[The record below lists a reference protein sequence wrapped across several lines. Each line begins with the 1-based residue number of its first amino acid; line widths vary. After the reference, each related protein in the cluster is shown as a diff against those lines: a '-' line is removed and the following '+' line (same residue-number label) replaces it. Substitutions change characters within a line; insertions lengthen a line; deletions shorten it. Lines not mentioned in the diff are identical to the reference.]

1 MKYRSFT
8 KSSLKKVVFIGLK
21 QWFIFSIYIL
31 KYAHLFCILQT
42 SNVMASLKLMH
53 WKGSKLSGVYK

>member
-8 KSSLKKVVFIGLK
+8 KSSLKNVFIGLK

-42 SNVMASLKLMH
+42 SNAMASLKLMH